1 MKWNITNS
9 QTRLYIISAIT
20 LLIGLGTSTII
31 YLTSGYVSESVLG
44 SEPEI
49 SKMYTHDVELYG
61 GNAMLLAD
69 DVTHWF
75 AGLWQGESLAY
86 TIGCITILISFWVFF
101 VAYLS
106 PFDVES
112 GIQDKKIEAEQ
123 D

>member
-61 GNAMLLAD
+61 GNAKLLAD
-69 DVTHWF
+69 DVMHWF